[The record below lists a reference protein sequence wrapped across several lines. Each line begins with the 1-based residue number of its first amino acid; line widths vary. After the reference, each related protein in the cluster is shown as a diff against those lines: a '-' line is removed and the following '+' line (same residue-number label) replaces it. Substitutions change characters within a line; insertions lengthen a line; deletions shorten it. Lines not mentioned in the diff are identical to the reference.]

1 MWLGRQ
7 EEQNRAGT
15 STKQVFGL
23 TLSFIYQRVFI
34 VSWCNYT
41 EWAKDCRGIDEL
53 MVSGLFQVFALLDT
67 DIILTGKKNPDSL
80 RC

>member
-1 MWLGRQ
+1 
-7 EEQNRAGT
+7 
-15 STKQVFGL
+15 
-23 TLSFIYQRVFI
+23 
-34 VSWCNYT
+34 
-41 EWAKDCRGIDEL
+41 